1 MEIFLKKKRPTNER
15 IRSEF
20 QRERTS
26 IAWRSSGSL
35 FDDRSFDREKDVDKK
50 KKRKEKKK
58 KEEEGKRRKFSLNR
72 RKEI

>member
-50 KKRKEKKK
+50 KKEKKRKRKRK
-58 KEEEGKRRKFSLNR
+58 KERDESSL
-72 RKEI
+72 